1 MNSKELDD
9 YLSDWGLQL
18 EETIT
23 EVLHTEYGKKFCW
36 EQIESFECMVD
47 EITRLHRVIDFHDI
61 LSNIPYDN
69 FLNAINGTGET
80 LEDILSDF
88 VDYYISV
95 PLGMKLDK
103 EKIINE
109 FLKKLNGENSNE

>member
-9 YLSDWGLQL
+9 YLNDWGLQL
-18 EETIT
+18 EETVT
-23 EVLHTEYGKKFCW
+23 EVLHTEYGKKFSW

-61 LSNIPYDN
+61 LVNVSSDKL
-69 FLNAINGTGET
+69 LNAINGTGET

-103 EKIINE
+103 GKIIE
-109 FLKKLNGENSNE
+109 KFMEDRYEKK

>member
-61 LSNIPYDN
+61 LSNIPYDK

-109 FLKKLNGENSNE
+109 FLKKENGENSNE